1 MSLWL
6 KRKDKEGR
14 THIYAVPIAPTVIF
28 AMIGILIALLIPVL
42 QFIRRALGG

>member
-14 THIYAVPIAPTVIF
+14 THFYAIPFAPTVIF
-28 AMIGILIALLIPVL
+28 AFVVILIVFLMSSL
-42 QFIRRALGG
+42 QAIRAWLGG